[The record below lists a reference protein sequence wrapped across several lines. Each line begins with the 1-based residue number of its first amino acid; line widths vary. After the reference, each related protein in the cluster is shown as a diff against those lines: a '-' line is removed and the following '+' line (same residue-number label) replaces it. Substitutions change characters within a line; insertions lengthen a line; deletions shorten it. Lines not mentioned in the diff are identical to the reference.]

1 VSVIEVAVNLL
12 WLAPGRVG
20 GSEEY
25 LVRQLHGLQ
34 DPDVSVT
41 LYAQPGLA
49 DAHPELAEQHRLVAA
64 PLRRDWRPL
73 RIAAEHTWLVRRTR
87 AADVVHHGGGTVPS
101 GGRGPTVVTVHDLQY
116 LTFPDYFSTARLT
129 YLRATMP
136 ASMRRATVVTTPS
149 EYVRTRVIEAFGREP
164 DSVIVVPHG
173 VPTASAPD
181 EAAVDAV
188 LENYGVR
195 RPYLVYPAIT
205 HPHKGHQVLL
215 DLVRAAASP
224 EHELADV
231 QLVLLGGEGPSEPE
245 LLAAIAADATVAER
259 VVRTGRVPSD
269 ERDALIAG
277 AAALVFPSEYEGFG
291 APVVEA
297 MAFGVPVV
305 VSDHSALVEVVGK
318 AGVVVPDASGEAWLA
333 GVIEAL
339 ARRDTLVAAGSERV
353 GDFTLERSGAALA
366 EAYHRAAGR

>member
-1 VSVIEVAVNLL
+1 VSAIEVAVNLL

-245 LLAAIAADATVAER
+245 LLGAIAAHATRGQR